1 MIYTRCLSNCTQ
13 MHKSTSKLAS
23 LCIAVHI
30 PQGKNN
36 LYFPPMLPVP
46 PKPPPTPPP
55 FEPDDDVAP
64 PADALFGVVP
74 PVIVDDIPRLFTTW
88 VVSRTTLMSGPPRE
102 EMVGDAARRAFL
114 SCPSTRGRCARIL
127 GSIGS
132 TASAQC
138 CSHCSLV
145 VWVSRGFHEERRG
158 YFSGEGRKSE
168 RFSQAILVFSL
179 R

>member
-1 MIYTRCLSNCTQ
+1 MICTRHLSNCTQ
-13 MHKSTSKLAS
+13 IHKSTSKLGS
-23 LCIAVHI
+23 LCIAKRI
-30 PQGKNN
+30 PQGKKK
-36 LYFPPMLPVP
+36 LHCPPMLPVP

-55 FEPDDDVAP
+55 FEPDVAVVP
-64 PADALFGVVP
+64 PADALFAVAP

-88 VVSRTTLMSGPPRE
+88 VVSRTTLMSGPPRAA
-102 EMVGDAARRAFL
+102 MVGDAARRAFL

-145 VWVSRGFHEERRG
+145 VWASWGFHEGGEDYFRGRGDERT
-158 YFSGEGRKSE
+158 
-168 RFSQAILVFSL
+168 L
-179 R
+179 